1 MSEAAGN
8 RPRAWLSWSSGKDS
22 AYTLAVLRERA
33 EVEVVGLVTT
43 MNAAADRVAMH
54 GVRRE
59 LLEQQARSVGLPL
72 HVVDLPWPC
81 TNEQYE
87 AIMSDLVRTAV
98 TQGVSVMAFG
108 DLFLEDIRAYRE
120 RQLDGTGLRP
130 IFPLWGRDT
139 SDLAREMIGAGMRAT
154 ISCVD
159 GSQLDAAFGGRAF
172 DERLLRD
179 LPASA
184 DPCGEKGEFHTFA
197 WDGPGYDHPIPIRV
211 AATVERDGFHFTDL
225 LHGPPATS

>member
-1 MSEAAGN
+1 MN
-8 RPRAWLSWSSGKDS
+8 PPRAWLSWSSGKDS
-22 AYTLAVLRERA
+22 AYSLAVLRQRA

-43 MNAAADRVAMH
+43 LNADANRVAMH
-54 GVRRE
+54 GVRRQ

-72 HVVDLPWPC
+72 LAVDLPWPC

-87 AIMSDLVRTAV
+87 SIMSEVVGTAV
-98 TQGVSVMAFG
+98 AQGVSVMAFG

-120 RQLDGTGLRP
+120 RQLDGSGLRP
-130 IFPLWGRDT
+130 TFPLWGRDT
-139 SDLAREMIGAGMRAT
+139 TTLASDMIRDGIRAT

-159 GSQLDAAFGGRAF
+159 GAQLDAEFAGRSF

-179 LPASA
+179 LPPSA

-197 WDGPGYDHPIPIRV
+197 WDGPGFDEPIPIRV
-211 AATVERDGFHFTDL
+211 GDTVLRDGFHFTDL
-225 LHGPPATS
+225 LSGS

>member
-1 MSEAAGN
+1 MN
-8 RPRAWLSWSSGKDS
+8 PPKAWLSWSSGKDS
-22 AYTLAVLRERA
+22 AYSLAVLRQRA

-43 MNAAADRVAMH
+43 LNADANRVAMH
-54 GVRRE
+54 GVRRQ

-72 HVVDLPWPC
+72 LAVDLPWPC

-87 AIMSDLVRTAV
+87 SIMSEVVGTAV
-98 TQGVSVMAFG
+98 AQGVSVMAFG

-120 RQLDGTGLRP
+120 RQLDGSGLRP
-130 IFPLWGRDT
+130 TFPLWGRDT
-139 SDLAREMIGAGMRAT
+139 TTLARDMIRDGIRAT

-159 GSQLDAAFGGRAF
+159 GAQLDAEFAGRSF

-179 LPASA
+179 LPPSA

-197 WDGPGYDHPIPIRV
+197 WDGPGFDEPIPIRV
-211 AATVERDGFHFTDL
+211 GDTVVRDGFHFTDL
-225 LHGPPATS
+225 LSGS

>member
-1 MSEAAGN
+1 MN
-8 RPRAWLSWSSGKDS
+8 PPRAWLSWSSGKDS
-22 AYTLAVLRERA
+22 AYSLAVLRQRA

-43 MNAAADRVAMH
+43 LNADANRVAMH
-54 GVRRE
+54 GVRRQ

-72 HVVDLPWPC
+72 LAVDLPWPC

-87 AIMSDLVRTAV
+87 SIMSEVVGTAV
-98 TQGVSVMAFG
+98 AQGVSVMAFG

-120 RQLDGTGLRP
+120 RQLDGSGLRP
-130 IFPLWGRDT
+130 TFPLWGRDT
-139 SDLAREMIGAGMRAT
+139 TTLARDMIRDGIRAT

-159 GSQLDAAFGGRAF
+159 GAQLDADFAGRSF

-179 LPASA
+179 LPPSA

-197 WDGPGYDHPIPIRV
+197 WDGPGFDEPIPIRV
-211 AATVERDGFHFTDL
+211 GDTVLRDGFHFTDL
-225 LHGPPATS
+225 LSGS